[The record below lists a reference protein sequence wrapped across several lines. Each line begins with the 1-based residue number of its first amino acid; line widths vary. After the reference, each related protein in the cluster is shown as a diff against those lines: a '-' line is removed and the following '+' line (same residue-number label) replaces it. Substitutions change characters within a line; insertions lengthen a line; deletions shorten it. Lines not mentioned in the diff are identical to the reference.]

1 VEDGR
6 MASVSDISASVTHA
20 AIAYSYVRD
29 ALLKGT
35 LRPNQRIHQVTL
47 AQQLGMS
54 LVPVREAFRKLEAE
68 GFVRIMPHRGVYVSA
83 ISRAEME
90 DVFAVRLVI
99 EGMATRQGVLRI
111 SNEQV
116 EKLADLISRMEVALH
131 SHNHPQLLEL
141 NQEFHFTLYEA
152 SGRDYL
158 CSLIS
163 HLWQKS
169 TRYRT
174 SYIQLPERANQ
185 AHEEHKEILL
195 AVRERSVRKAVQ
207 AVRNNIRQTM
217 LGLLSS
223 FDV

>member
-1 VEDGR
+1 